1 MSSFYHLSLFILGLL
16 GFAVGQEQL
25 LMVFGGEPTINS
37 NKVTL
42 LSLDGGPPVPSCLQN
57 LNPLPKRLY
66 SSCAAALGEGKLL
79 MKNFSIADIQGGPSH
94 LGLGNVEINYTSG

>member
-1 MSSFYHLSLFILGLL
+1 MSSFYHLFLLILGLL
-16 GFAVGQEQL
+16 GFTLGQEQL
-25 LMVFGGEPTINS
+25 LMVFGGEPSINS

-57 LNPLPKRLY
+57 LNPHPKRLF

-79 MKNFSIADIQGGPSH
+79 MKEFSIADIQGGPFAC
-94 LGLGNVEINYTSG
+94 GLGNASG